1 MQSTKL
7 NLYLRQMAHALRFL
21 PVSEKQDAINE
32 LQSQFH
38 DCLQA
43 GESETEIIQ
52 RLGSPKNH
60 AKLLLQDYLFE
71 LQTRGSFR
79 EHFSFAWKQTIIPT
93 LFLMSLFTLLFLGN
107 TLYIFAPGMPELSD
121 RLHIALYSIPA
132 IFVVISPISLLWIIP
147 LYVSKLGESH
157 PTAVLKQ
164 FKVWVVSLFIG
175 TLMTGLGMATQEY
188 VVPIANQHTLEIMKT
203 AMKKRNPE
211 IQFEDKP
218 TVRSMNAREAFQYLD
233 AKPASK
239 ERRRELVDYYTK
251 FSLPLMSLVYTFF
264 GILTAGLML
273 SGLFHPL
280 YTLLGIGSAL
290 PLFSTYLIYAIVREP
305 NNLGF
310 HLPES
315 SKPLFEAFAP
325 NLLLTSIA
333 CVFLVGLMLPQPFNV
348 KKESP

>member
-1 MQSTKL
+1 MQNSKL
-7 NLYLRQMAHALRFL
+7 TRYLSQIEYQLRFL
-21 PVSEKQDAINE
+21 PTSEKKDAINE
-32 LQSQFH
+32 LKSQFH
-38 DCLQA
+38 DCTQA
-43 GESETEIIQ
+43 GESEAEILQ
-52 RLGSPKNH
+52 RLGPAKSY
-60 AKLLLQDYLFE
+60 AKLLLQDYLLE
-71 LQTRGSFR
+71 LQTKGSFG
-79 EHFSFAWKQTIIPT
+79 EHLHFAWKQTFIPT
-93 LFLMSLFTLLFLGN
+93 LLLMSLFTLFFLGN

-157 PTAVLKQ
+157 PTAALKQ
-164 FKVWVVSLFIG
+164 FKVWGVSLFIG

-188 VVPIANQHTLEIMKT
+188 VVPIANQHALEVMKT
-203 AMKKRNPE
+203 AVKKRNPE
-211 IQFEDKP
+211 TQFEDER

-290 PLFSTYLIYAIVREP
+290 PLFSTYLIYAIVRGP
-305 NNLGF
+305 NNLWF

-348 KKESP
+348 NKETP